1 MVHVGTRRMREE
13 SAEAFRDSRR
23 WGGIRIMNLLKQ
35 IFTINN
41 LVAWFVINMFVLG
54 TVGSWIFFN
63 VKVLGADTEITTL
76 DEDAVRD
83 ALKKRR

>member
-1 MVHVGTRRMREE
+1 
-13 SAEAFRDSRR
+13 
-23 WGGIRIMNLLKQ
+23 MNLLKQ

-63 VKVLGADTEITTL
+63 IKILGANTEISTL
-76 DEDAVRD
+76 DTDAMSD
-83 ALKKRR
+83 AQKKRR

>member
-1 MVHVGTRRMREE
+1 
-13 SAEAFRDSRR
+13 
-23 WGGIRIMNLLKQ
+23 MNLLKQ